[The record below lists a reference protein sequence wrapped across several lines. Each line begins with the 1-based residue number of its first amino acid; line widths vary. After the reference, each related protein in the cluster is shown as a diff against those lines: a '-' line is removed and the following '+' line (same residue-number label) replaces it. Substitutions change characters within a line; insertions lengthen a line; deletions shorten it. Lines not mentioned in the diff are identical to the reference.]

1 MGDPGTRHGGPD
13 DLTAALTE
21 LGERLALPGAADPV
35 AAAVTRIRTAAT
47 VGGPPTIAPP
57 RLLRL
62 RRRVLLAAAAV
73 VLLAAVVW
81 AIPGSR
87 RAVARWL
94 GIGSVTVTFTEEIP
108 EAAGRTYELGAPVP
122 LADAVATAERAGWTL
137 RAPPSA
143 GRPGRAFVGQPA
155 ESVTLAWTPTADL
168 PAIEGSRLGLVL
180 TVMPGTTDAGGMSK
194 QASHGTTIE
203 LLRVAD
209 GPAYW
214 ISGRPHEVVITDSDG
229 DMVHD
234 TSRLAGNTLVWTE
247 GDLTYRLES
256 SLERDEAVAL
266 AASLEP
272 LPG

>member
-1 MGDPGTRHGGPD
+1 MGDPGTRLGGPD
-13 DLTAALTE
+13 DLTAALAE
-21 LGERLALPGAADPV
+21 LGERLAFPPAADPV
-35 AAAVTRIRTAAT
+35 AAAVGRIRTAAT
-47 VGGPPTIAPP
+47 ASGPPMVAPRRP
-57 RLLRL
+57 LGI

-73 VLLAAVVW
+73 VLVAALVW
-81 AIPGSR
+81 TIPGSR

-94 GIGSVTVTFTEEIP
+94 GIGSVTVTFTETIP
-108 EAAGRTYELGAPVP
+108 ETAGRKYELGAPVS

-137 RAPPSA
+137 RAPISA
-143 GRPGRAFVGQPA
+143 GPPGRAFVGQPA
-155 ESVTLAWTPTADL
+155 ESVTLAWTPSADL
-168 PAIEGSRLGLVL
+168 PAIEDSRLGLVL

-194 QASHGTTIE
+194 QASRGTTIE

-214 ISGRPHEVVITDSDG
+214 ISGRPHEVVITNSDG
-229 DMVHD
+229 DMVHE

-256 SLERDEAVAL
+256 SLERDDALKL